1 MCLACQLVDAHQK
14 VRAAMETEM
23 ANNDRKLKRYRQAK
37 EGLLCSRIDEAIVP
51 VINPYD
57 LGKIN

>member
-1 MCLACQLVDAHQK
+1 VDAHQK